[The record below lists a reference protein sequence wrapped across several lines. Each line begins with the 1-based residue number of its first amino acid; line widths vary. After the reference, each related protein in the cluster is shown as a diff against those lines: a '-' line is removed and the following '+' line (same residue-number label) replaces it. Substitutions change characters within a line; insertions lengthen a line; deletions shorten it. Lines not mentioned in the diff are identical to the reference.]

1 MENNKQI
8 RPLTS
13 TERRYA
19 TDNYCLIN
27 KFLKRFKLDAEDFF
41 DIVVFDFLLSVE
53 IYLNNETLQK
63 KYSFETVS
71 YMYMRRAIYSY
82 FRKQKAQKRSSEFGA
97 DISFN
102 ELDVYIG
109 TEDFSLLEYDETIK
123 EIESV
128 LTTEQQ
134 QIFFDKLQG
143 YSLKEIAKNN
153 GIKPKRVYRQ
163 FGKIKH
169 VVTAVVGNT

>member
-1 MENNKQI
+1 MENKQRI

-13 TERRYA
+13 TERQYA

-27 KFLKRFKLDAEDFF
+27 KFLKRFKLDAEEFF

-53 IYLNNETLQK
+53 IYLNNETLQE
-63 KYSFETVS
+63 KYNFETVS
-71 YMYMRRAIYSY
+71 YMYMRRAIYAH

-102 ELDVYIG
+102 EIDAYIG
-109 TEDFSLLEYDETIK
+109 TENFSSLEYDETVK
-123 EIESV
+123 QIESI

-134 QIFFDKLQG
+134 QIFSDKLQG
-143 YSLKEIAKNN
+143 YSLKEIAENN
-153 GIKPKRVYRQ
+153 GIKSKRVYRQ
-163 FGKIKH
+163 FGRIKR